1 MMNEEETARFER
13 SLSRQPLR
21 PVPVEWREE
30 ILAEARRASRVELR
44 AQKMPWPSS
53 LVSRLSTILWP
64 HPVAWAGLAAIW
76 IFVFA
81 VDFSTRDRAPAVEAK
96 FSSPPAE
103 VIVEV
108 RQQQRLLAELIGPR
122 DVREADRSRS
132 LAPRP
137 RSEFVEHLAT

>member
-1 MMNEEETARFER
+1 MNHDDFEQR
-13 SLSRQPLR
+13 LQRQPLR
-21 PVPVEWREE
+21 QVPAEWREE
-30 ILAEARRASRVELR
+30 ILAMAGRALRAERR
-44 AQKMPWPSS
+44 AQKQPWPST
-53 LVSRLSTILWP
+53 LDSRLSSVFWP

-81 VDFSTRDRAPAVEAK
+81 VDFSMRDRAPAVEAK
-96 FSSPPAE
+96 FSPPPAE

-108 RQQQRLLAELIGPR
+108 RQQLRLLAEVIGPR

-137 RSEFVEHLAT
+137 RSEFMEHLAA